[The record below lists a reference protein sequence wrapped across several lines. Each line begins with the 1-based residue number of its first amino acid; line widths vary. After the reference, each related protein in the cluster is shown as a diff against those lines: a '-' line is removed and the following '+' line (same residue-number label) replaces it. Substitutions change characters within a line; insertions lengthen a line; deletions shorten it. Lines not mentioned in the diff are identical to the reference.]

1 MNISRMRKETNMN
14 KMFFHGADLLLPTEH
29 FDKWAVIAC
38 DQFTSERS
46 YWERAEAFV
55 GSTPS
60 CLRVILPEVYL
71 EDSDVSKRIESI
83 YSTMEEY
90 LNGTCL
96 KEYPDTMI
104 YVERTQSDGK
114 VRRGLVG
121 TVDLDQYDYRKNS
134 HALIRAT
141 EETVEERIPPR
152 VAVRKNAAMELPHI
166 LLLIDDPQRTVI
178 EPFCDQK
185 ECLPQAYNTELML
198 GGGKIEGYF
207 LSKEQ
212 IAAVNDALFKLI
224 EHESDPLL
232 FAVGDG
238 NHSLATAKECAKL
251 SACKLCGRA
260 LVEVVNLHDPAIE
273 FEPIYRVLFGVN
285 PIMLLDEFLD
295 AVGGEYKGE
304 DGQKFE
310 FVTRSG
316 IKEVTVAPL
325 AKLPVGTLQP
335 FLDDY
340 LKRHPE
346 AKIDYIHGEDTVL
359 DLCKAKHTAGFL
371 FKGMEKSELFDAI
384 RQDGSLPRKTFSMGH
399 ARDKRYYMEARRI
412 KE

>member
-1 MNISRMRKETNMN
+1 MPKL
-14 KMFFHGADLLLPTEH
+14 FFHGADILLPSEH

-38 DQFTSERS
+38 DQFTSERG
-46 YWERAEAFV
+46 YWEEAERYV
-55 GSTPS
+55 GTAPS

-71 EDSDVSKRIESI
+71 EDPDVPDRIQNI
-83 YSTMEEY
+83 YTCMNEY
-90 LNGTCL
+90 LAGDFL
-96 KEYPDTMI
+96 KEHPNCMV

-114 VRRGLVG
+114 VRKGLVG
-121 TVDLDQYDYRKNS
+121 AVDLDQYDYRKES
-134 HALIRAT
+134 RALIRAT
-141 EETVEERIPPR
+141 EETVVERIPAR

-166 LLLIDDPQRTVI
+166 LLLIDDPQKTVI
-178 EPFCDQK
+178 EPFASTK
-185 ECLPQAYNTELML
+185 EQLSPAYNTELML

-207 LSKEQ
+207 LKDEQ
-212 IAAVNDALFKLI
+212 ITAINEALYKLI
-224 EHESDPLL
+224 EHESDPML

-238 NHSLATAKECAKL
+238 NHSLATAKECAGLDPGIL
-251 SACKLCGRA
+251 SGRA

-285 PIMLLDEFLD
+285 PIMLFDEFLD

-304 DGQKFE
+304 NGQHFE
-310 FVTRSG
+310 FVTRNG
-316 IKEVTVAPL
+316 TKEVTVAPH

-346 AKIDYIHGEDTVL
+346 VKIDYIHGEETVL
-359 DLCKAKHTAGFL
+359 DLCKAKNTAGFL

-399 ARDKRYYMEARRI
+399 ARDKRYYMEARKI
-412 KE
+412 KEPPKGDDSG